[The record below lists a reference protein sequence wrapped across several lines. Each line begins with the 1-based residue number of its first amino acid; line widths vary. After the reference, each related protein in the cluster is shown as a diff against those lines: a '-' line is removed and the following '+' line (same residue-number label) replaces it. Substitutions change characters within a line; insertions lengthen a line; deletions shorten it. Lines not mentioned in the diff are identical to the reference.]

1 MSFEL
6 FDPKGDYS
14 VRRGSLPHWYQPGV
28 TYFVTYRTADS
39 IPSDLLRMWH
49 GRRDQWLRQHGLN
62 PAASNWREKLQERAE
77 LADEY
82 DRSFSRRFMEY
93 LDQGHGACRLADP
106 RIAEIIAD
114 NLQYSAGE
122 RYHLGDFVIMPNH
135 VHLLVGLI
143 GDTDI
148 VSQCRSWKRF
158 TATQINR
165 LLGLRGRFWQEE
177 AFDHLVRTPEHFDHF
192 RRYIAQNP
200 QQTKLSPGTFLHH
213 VANV

>member
-6 FDPKGDYS
+6 FDPKSDYT

-28 TYFVTYRTADS
+28 TYFVTYRMADS

-49 GRRDQWLRQHGLN
+49 GRRDQWLRLHGIE
-62 PAASNWREKLQERAE
+62 PAAANWKEKLQETPE
-77 LADEY
+77 LADDY

-93 LDQGHGACRLADP
+93 LDHGYGACSLADP
-106 RIAEIIAD
+106 RIARIVAD
-114 NLQYSAGE
+114 NLRYSSGKL
-122 RYHLGDFVIMPNH
+122 YHLGDFVVMPNH
-135 VHLLVGLI
+135 VHLLVCLI

-165 LLGLRGRFWQEE
+165 LLGRRGRFWQEE
-177 AFDHLVRTPEHFDHF
+177 TFDHLVRTPEHFEHF
-192 RRYIAQNP
+192 RRYIAENP
-200 QQTKLSPGTFLHH
+200 QQAKLSSGTFLHQ
-213 VANV
+213 VAEI